1 MILVIITDIS
11 GIISYGFLKYTG
23 CTGFPLMAMFYN
35 DSSPFEDEDEDIES
49 QFMRSYLAHSCKI

>member
-23 CTGFPLMAMFYN
+23 CTGFPLMAMIYN
-35 DSSPFEDEDEDIES
+35 DSSPFEDEDIEG